1 MPDSEDIEELLAAVR
16 RSDHRAM
23 DRLVEAV
30 YPELKRLARF
40 QLAGERPG
48 HTLTTTAIV
57 HEAYLRI
64 AAGNTRWTDRRHFL
78 RAATTVIRHLLV
90 DHARQRNAGKRG
102 GGVAPIA
109 LADEGLPTEDDSVA
123 VIALDGAL
131 KGMAALDP
139 RLEQI
144 VECRCFAGLSVSDT
158 ADALGMSVRT
168 VEREWQRA
176 KGYLLRAL
184 DRENP

>member
-1 MPDSEDIEELLAAVR
+1 
-16 RSDHRAM
+16 
-23 DRLVEAV
+23 
-30 YPELKRLARF
+30 
-40 QLAGERPG
+40 
-48 HTLTTTAIV
+48 
-57 HEAYLRI
+57 
-64 AAGNTRWTDRRHFL
+64 
-78 RAATTVIRHLLV
+78 LLV